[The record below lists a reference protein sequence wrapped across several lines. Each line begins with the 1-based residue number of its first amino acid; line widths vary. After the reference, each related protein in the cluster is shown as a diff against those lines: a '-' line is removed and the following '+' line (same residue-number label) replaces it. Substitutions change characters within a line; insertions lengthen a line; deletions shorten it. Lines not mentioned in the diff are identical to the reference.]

1 MAAHSGSLMLLKVA
15 KREASKDYYVVGGM
29 RTTKFVLNNRLIDI
43 TNKESGKWRE
53 LLSDA
58 GISSINIAGAGVFTD
73 KASEHKIREI
83 AFANKAAGF
92 QMTFGNGD
100 TLEGSFVINH
110 YERSGNIGE
119 EEEYNIS
126 LESSGNV
133 IYSIKAA
140 NDKSIVKNINQEGQD
155 DQ

>member
-1 MAAHSGSLMLLKVA
+1 MVAHSGSLMLLKVA
-15 KREASKDYYVVGGM
+15 KREASKDYYIVGGM

-53 LLSDA
+53 LLSGA
-58 GISSINIAGAGVFTD
+58 GISSLNIAGAGVFTD
-73 KASEHKIREI
+73 QISERKIREI
-83 AFANKAAGF
+83 AFANKIASF

-100 TLEGSFVINH
+100 TLEGAFVINH
-110 YERSGNIGE
+110 YERAGNVGE

-126 LESSGNV
+126 LESTGNI

-140 NDKSIVKNINQEGQD
+140 NDKSMVKTINQEVGD

>member
-1 MAAHSGSLMLLKVA
+1 MVAHSGSLMLLKIA
-15 KREASKDYYVVGGM
+15 KREDQKEYAVIGGM

-73 KASEHKIREI
+73 QTSERKIREI
-83 AFANKAAGF
+83 AFANRIADF

-100 TLEGSFVINH
+100 TLEGAFVINH
-110 YERSGNIGE
+110 YERSGNVGE

-126 LESSGNV
+126 LESAGRV
-133 IYSIKAA
+133 IYSLKAA
-140 NDKSIVKNINQEGQD
+140 NDKSIAKVINEGGEHVQ
-155 DQ
+155 